1 MPEER
6 QKIVIKKK
14 GAGEASVTRTDVLP
28 MTRPVDPRETM
39 ICDLQRKIAK
49 QAHTIAK
56 LAQGGVSEEEAEFY
70 MKYIGKVIGCVMAGN
85 LLIEGKMKFYGKY
98 TIILD
103 LDVDGEAV
111 INKQNLVAI
120 LPIRIAEDLMKGVHG

>member
-56 LAQGGVSEEEAEFY
+56 LAQGGVGEVEFGIYEKRISEP
-70 MKYIGKVIGCVMAGN
+70 VGCVMVGN
-85 LLIEGKMKFYGKY
+85 LLIGGRMKFHGKY
-98 TIILD
+98 IIVLGLD
-103 LDVDGEAV
+103 DGSEA
-111 INKQNLVAI
+111 IISKQNLVAI
-120 LPIRIAEDLMKGVHG
+120 LPISVANDLMKGVPR